1 MKATGTLLLAS
12 VLLVVSCIP
21 KSAGV
26 TDSVGQSKDE
36 PKQEVRAYRELKLTQ
51 SRMNGDDVLQLQQK
65 LLSMHFG
72 EVDGWYGP
80 MTEKAV
86 RRFQLYF
93 GFASDGVVRE
103 SMWNALLSPSDIGA
117 RFGSDIATISSY
129 VLADPAYEEDINPG
143 PFGRTNATWY
153 AEGKKVKAAVVEL
166 ITLKESALET
176 LIDNPATRSIWK
188 VFPLEGRYLVFK
200 EKNPSSEIELALEDV
215 DPYYYVDKKIYR
227 IINGMESVVSDI
239 STQEDIGYITSIT
252 GKLPEQRHY
261 PSSSEQLQEPP
272 ATP

>member
-1 MKATGTLLLAS
+1 MSGRKTMKATGTLLLAS

-21 KSAGV
+21 KSARV
-26 TDSVGQSKDE
+26 ADSVGQSKDE
-36 PKQEVRAYRELKLTQ
+36 PKQEVPAYRELKLTQ

-72 EVDGWYGP
+72 EVGEADGWYGP

-103 SMWNALLSPSDIGA
+103 SMWTALLSPSDIGA
-117 RFGSDIATISSY
+117 HFGSDIATINSY
-129 VLADPAYEEDINPG
+129 ALANPAYEEDVNPG

-153 AEGKKVKAAVVEL
+153 AEGRKVKAAVIEP

-176 LIDNPATRSIWK
+176 LVDNPATRSIWK

-200 EKNPSSEIELALEDV
+200 
-215 DPYYYVDKKIYR
+215 
-227 IINGMESVVSDI
+227 
-239 STQEDIGYITSIT
+239 
-252 GKLPEQRHY
+252 
-261 PSSSEQLQEPP
+261 
-272 ATP
+272 